1 MPVQNFLEDEE
12 YDESDDRVSSG
23 NTANIVGGSFVPN
36 FLDEEDYDESSVDL
50 IDGDEDLFDGKF
62 NFLEDDEEDFSG
74 SSAPSYSISGLPT
87 VTPKS
92 KISEAP
98 AGSVSAPVR
107 GDDTADGIGRTNNG
121 ASSNDKLR
129 SSPVTDPTVDGTEV
143 TSKPLVGSVDT
154 TVDIGQNTVRKRV
167 DLSSRG
173 KRDSRFDSDGS
184 NDVTGSSSVDL
195 PSTVPN
201 FLEDEDDSEVTTVVN
216 EVQKSRRD
224 LSRRS
229 TNTSKTEP
237 VTPIVSE
244 SSSSRTINKSEFSES
259 DRLKNST
266 DQLNVAKSNKA
277 PAGLNKPSLSSVS
290 SKSTKSTSSAP
301 VIDNGALLKS
311 DKPVSFKSKAF
322 DDESTKSKGSESLK
336 APSGSAAGRE
346 YKLTALRQSDS
357 TVRKVGSDGLT
368 NTERSRMA
376 SAKAKS
382 SLRELSN
389 GKLSSDELLFYANMG
404 AYTSGSIV
412 GKRGL
417 LLPPVLGESLE
428 DKRAREARIN
438 RSLPGG
444 SIAHGAKS
452 RLTEKDYMVL
462 QFIALFKFVSERQI
476 AKLLHVSEHSAYK
489 RLNSLRKHGLTKGFK
504 TLGVK
509 GSVWVLTETGMDLSG
524 FELPRGS
531 EGSLT
536 LSMVSHQFTINH
548 VAANLWSG
556 GANVLRE
563 SAFPQS
569 NRVDGN
575 GELALGE
582 RLVSELQ
589 IQSAFGKVRG
599 SSKAEAFV
607 PQIKREMAGQFDN
620 WRRAGGVDFG
630 PSPEFLK
637 GNEYMWTLFPPIAN
651 RLSYH
656 VPDLVVARPRSADGK
671 PQSIAVEVELKTKSD
686 DTSYEKTLDAYRME
700 ENIYR
705 KVVWV
710 CRLRSTAEK
719 LMRIAKKNG
728 LVSQNRFVIVPIY
741 LEDGSMF
748 TGKDTWSL

>member
-12 YDESDDRVSSG
+12 YDESDDRASSG

-36 FLDEEDYDESSVDL
+36 FLDEEDYDESSVDI

-98 AGSVSAPVR
+98 TGSVSAPVR
-107 GDDTADGIGRTNNG
+107 D
-121 ASSNDKLR
+121 
-129 SSPVTDPTVDGTEV
+129 DPTVDGTEV
-143 TSKPLVGSVDT
+143 TSKPLAGSVDT
-154 TVDIGQNTVRKRV
+154 AVDIGQNTVRKRA

-184 NDVTGSSSVDL
+184 SDVTGSSSVGL

-201 FLEDEDDSEVTTVVN
+201 FLEDEDDSEVTSTVVN

-229 TNTSKTEP
+229 TNTSKAEP

-244 SSSSRTINKSEFSES
+244 SSSSRTISESEFSES
-259 DRLKNST
+259 DRLKSST

-322 DDESTKSKGSESLK
+322 DDESTKSKGSEGLK

>member
-92 KISEAP
+92 KISEP
-98 AGSVSAPVR
+98 PTGSVSAPVR
-107 GDDTADGIGRTNNG
+107 D
-121 ASSNDKLR
+121 
-129 SSPVTDPTVDGTEV
+129 DPTVDDVEV
-143 TSKPLVGSVDT
+143 TSKPLAGSVDT
-154 TVDIGQNTVRKRV
+154 AVDIGQNTVRKRV

-184 NDVTGSSSVDL
+184 SDVTGSSSVGL

-201 FLEDEDDSEVTTVVN
+201 FLEDEDDSEVTSTVVN
-216 EVQKSRRD
+216 EGQKSRRD
-224 LSRRS
+224 LSRRP

-244 SSSSRTINKSEFSES
+244 SSSSRTISESEFSES

-277 PAGLNKPSLSSVS
+277 PAGLNKPSLSSGS

-311 DKPVSFKSKAF
+311 DKPISFKSKAF

-462 QFIALFKFVSERQI
+462 QFTALFKFVSERQI